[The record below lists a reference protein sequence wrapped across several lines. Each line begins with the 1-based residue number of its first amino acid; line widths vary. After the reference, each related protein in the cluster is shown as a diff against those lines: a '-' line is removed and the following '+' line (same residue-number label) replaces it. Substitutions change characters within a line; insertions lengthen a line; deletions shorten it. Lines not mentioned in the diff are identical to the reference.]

1 VAAFYSTGEVA
12 RILHQP
18 RWHILRLFE
27 DGNVPEP
34 GRVAGKRVIPG
45 DLLPTIIDAL
55 KARGWLA
62 AEKKHEPTTATSN
75 GEADHA

>member
-1 VAAFYSTGEVA
+1 MAAFYSTGEVA
-12 RILHQP
+12 EILHQP

-34 GRVAGKRVIPG
+34 GRFAGKRVIPG
-45 DLLPTIIDAL
+45 ELLPVIIDAL

-62 AEKKHEPTTATSN
+62 PRNDVGATAD
-75 GEADHA
+75 ARPPPAA